1 MPITQQE
8 LETRLWDAANSLRGP
23 VDPSDFKAY
32 MFPLL
37 FFKRLSDA
45 WDEEHAAAAEE
56 FGDDLDDDI
65 ERDYH
70 RFALPEGT
78 HWNDLRKVAENV
90 GAALQTMLQ
99 RIEEANPSTL
109 ANIFGNAAWADKESL
124 PEANLL
130 DLIESFNGMNLAPS
144 EVSND
149 VLGAAY
155 EYLLKQFADASGKK
169 AGEFFTPR
177 GIVRLLTHILD
188 PQPGESIYD
197 PACGSGGML
206 VEAVNE
212 VVAKGGSTQR
222 IRLYGQ
228 EVSLTTSAIARMN
241 LFLRDI
247 EDASIIRGDT
257 LLDPKHLD
265 GSGHLG
271 RFDVVLA
278 NPPFSLKK
286 WGAKEWG
293 SDPFGRNRLGMPP
306 AGNGDMAWI
315 EHMLA
320 SMSAGHGRVGVVM
333 PHGVL
338 FRGGAEGKIREG
350 LLKEDLLEAVIGL
363 APKLFYSTGI
373 PATLLI
379 FRASKPE
386 ERKGHVLFIDAQ
398 ERFEKGKNQN
408 ALTDKDIDAII
419 EAYRTSEDPD
429 GEGGVALRL
438 VPLSEIEENGFDL
451 NIGRYVSTHEE
462 EVIDVATALT
472 KLREAQVALQEA
484 QDALDERLREAGYA

>member
-1 MPITQQE
+1 MITQQE
-8 LETRLWDAANSLRGP
+8 LEARLWDAANSLRGP

-32 MFPLL
+32 IFPLL
-37 FFKRLSDA
+37 FFKRLSDT
-45 WDEEHAAAAEE
+45 WDEEHARAVDE
-56 FGDDLDDDI
+56 FGDALDDEI

-70 RFALPEGT
+70 RFALPDGT

-90 GAALQTMLQ
+90 GAELQRMLQ
-99 RIEEANPSTL
+99 RIEEANPDTL
-109 ANIFGNAAWADKESL
+109 ANIFGNTAWADKESL
-124 PEANLL
+124 PEKNLL
-130 DLIESFNGMNLAPS
+130 DLIETFNGLDLSPDA
-144 EVSND
+144 VSHD
-149 VLGAAY
+149 LLGGAY
-155 EYLLKQFADASGKK
+155 EYLLKQFADESGKK

-177 GIVRLLTHILD
+177 GIVHLLTQILD

-212 VVAKGGSTQR
+212 VLARGASVQEIS
-222 IRLYGQ
+222 LHGQ
-228 EVSLTTSAIARMN
+228 EVSLTTSSIARMN

-247 EDASIIRGDT
+247 EDARIIRGNT
-257 LLDPKHLD
+257 LLDPKLLD
-265 GSGHLG
+265 ESGHLMT
-271 RFDVVLA
+271 FDVVLA

-293 SDPFGRNRLGMPP
+293 SDPHGRNRLGVPP

-315 EHMLA
+315 EHMLS
-320 SMSAGHGRVGVVM
+320 SMNSGHGRVGVVM

-408 ALTDKDIDAII
+408 ALTDEDIDAII
-419 EAYRTSEDPD
+419 EAYRTGEDPD

-472 KLREAQVALQEA
+472 ELREAQAALQVA

>member
-1 MPITQQE
+1 MGITQQE
-8 LETRLWDAANSLRGP
+8 LEARLWDAANSLRGP
-23 VDPSDFKAY
+23 IDPADFKAY

-45 WDEEHAAAAEE
+45 WDEEHVKAVED
-56 FGDDLDDDI
+56 FGDELDADI

-70 RFALPEGT
+70 RFALPKGA
-78 HWNDLRKVAENV
+78 HWEDLRKTTENV
-90 GAALQTMLQ
+90 GAELQKMLQ
-99 RIEEANPSTL
+99 RIEEANPDTL
-109 ANIFGNAAWADKESL
+109 ANIFGNAAWADKETL

-130 DLIESFNGMNLAPS
+130 DLIGSFNGLNLSPS

-149 VLGAAY
+149 LLGAAY

-177 GIVRLLTHILD
+177 GIVHLLTHILD

-212 VVAKGGSTQR
+212 VVAHGGSAQA

-247 EDASIIRGDT
+247 EDARIVRGDT
-257 LLDPKHLD
+257 LLQPKHLD
-265 GSGHLG
+265 AAGNLM

-286 WGAKEWG
+286 WGSKEWER
-293 SDPFGRNRLGMPP
+293 DPFGRNQLGVPP
-306 AGNGDMAWI
+306 TSNGDMAWI
-315 EHMLA
+315 EHMLS
-320 SMSAGHGRVGVVM
+320 SMKDGHGRVGVVM

-338 FRGGAEGKIREG
+338 FRGGAEAKIREG
-350 LLKEDLLEAVIGL
+350 LLREDLLEAVIGL
-363 APKLFYSTGI
+363 PSKLFYSTGI
-373 PATLLI
+373 PAALLI
-379 FRASKPE
+379 FRAAKPAG
-386 ERKGHVLFIDAQ
+386 RKDSVLFIDAS
-398 ERFEKGKNQN
+398 ERFQKGKNQN
-408 ALTDKDIDAII
+408 LISDADVAAVVA
-419 EAYRTSEDPD
+419 AYRTGSDPD
-429 GEGGVALRL
+429 GDGGVRVRL
-438 VPLSEIEENGFDL
+438 VPADEIATNGFDL
-451 NIGRYVSTHEE
+451 TVARYAGAAGEQAA
-462 EVIDVATALT
+462 DVGEALAELERAQAALRSAEAALT
-472 KLREAQVALQEA
+472 ER
-484 QDALDERLREAGYA
+484 LDEARRA

>member
-1 MPITQQE
+1 MGITQQE
-8 LETRLWDAANSLRGP
+8 LEARLWDAANSLRGP
-23 VDPSDFKAY
+23 VDPADFKAY

-45 WDEEHAAAAEE
+45 WDEEHEAAVGE
-56 FGDDLDDDI
+56 FGDDLNEDI

-70 RFALPEGT
+70 RFALPDGA
-78 HWNDLRKVAENV
+78 HWRDLRAVAENT
-90 GAALQTMLQ
+90 GAALQKMLQ
-99 RIEEANPSTL
+99 RIEEANPDTL

-130 DLIESFNGMNLAPS
+130 DLIDSFNGLDLRPS
-144 EVSND
+144 KVSND
-149 VLGAAY
+149 LLGAAY

-177 GIVRLLTHILD
+177 GIVHLLTHILD

-212 VVAKGGSTQR
+212 VIAHGGSVR
-222 IRLYGQ
+222 EIRLFGQ

-247 EDASIIRGDT
+247 EDAHILRGDT
-257 LLDPKHLD
+257 LLQPKHLSAAGD
-265 GSGHLG
+265 LR

-286 WGAKEWG
+286 WGAKAWEK
-293 SDPFGRNRLGMPP
+293 DPYGRNRLGVPP

-320 SMSAGHGRVGVVM
+320 SVTDGHGRVGVVM

-338 FRGGAEGKIREG
+338 FRAAAEGRIREG
-350 LLKEDLLEAVIGL
+350 FLREDLLEAVIGL
-363 APKLFYSTGI
+363 PSKLFYSTGI

-379 FRASKPE
+379 FRATKSE
-386 ERKGHVLFIDAQ
+386 ERRNHVLFIDASSC
-398 ERFEKGKNQN
+398 FVKGKNQN
-408 ALTDKDIDAII
+408 SMSDEHVEAVVA
-419 EAYRTSEDPD
+419 AYRTGGDPD
-429 GEGGVALRL
+429 GTGGVGVRL
-438 VPLSEIEENGFDL
+438 VPLSEIEAQAFDL
-451 NIGRYVSTHEE
+451 NIGRY
-462 EVIDVATALT
+462 IDTESNAALSVADALRD
-472 KLREAQVALQEA
+472 LRAAEAAARSA
-484 QDALDERLREAGYA
+484 QDELDRRLREAGYA

>member
-1 MPITQQE
+1 MTITQQE

-45 WDEEHAAAAEE
+45 WDEEHQIAVDD
-56 FGDDLDDDI
+56 FGADLDADI

-99 RIEEANPSTL
+99 RIEEANPQTL

-130 DLIESFNGMNLAPS
+130 DLIESFNGMNLKPS

-149 VLGAAY
+149 LLGAAY

-177 GIVRLLTHILD
+177 GIVHLLTHILD
-188 PQPGESIYD
+188 PQPGEAIYD

-212 VVAKGGSTQR
+212 VIAHGGSVQQ
-222 IRLYGQ
+222 IKLYGQ

-247 EDASIIRGDT
+247 EDASIVRGDT
-257 LLDPKHLD
+257 LASPRHLDP
-265 GSGHLG
+265 SGHLEQ
-271 RFDVVLA
+271 FDVVLA

-286 WGAKEWG
+286 WGAKEWEQ
-293 SDPFGRNRLGMPP
+293 DPYGRNHFGVPP

-320 SMSAGHGRVGVVM
+320 SMKPGHGRVGVVM

-338 FRGGAEGKIREG
+338 FRGAAEGAIRRG
-350 LLKEDLLEAVIGL
+350 FLQEDLLEAVIGL
-363 APKLFYSTGI
+363 PGNLFYSTSI
-373 PATLLI
+373 PALLLI
-379 FRASKPE
+379 FRAEKPP
-386 ERKGHVLFIDAQ
+386 ERKGHVLFVDGQ
-398 ERFEKGKNQN
+398 ERFAKGKNQN
-408 ALTDKDIDAII
+408 TMSADDVAAVI
-419 EAYRTSEDPD
+419 EAYRTGEDPD
-429 GEGGVALRL
+429 GEGGVHVRL
-438 VPLSEIEENGFDL
+438 VPLTEIEENGFDL
-451 NIGRYVSTHEE
+451 NIGRYVSAQAED
-462 EVIDVATALT
+462 EVDVATALAE
-472 KLREAQVALQEA
+472 LREAQAALREA
-484 QDALDERLREAGYA
+484 EAHLAQRLQEAGYA

>member
-1 MPITQQE
+1 MTITQQQ

-37 FFKRLSDA
+37 FFKRLSDM
-45 WDEEHAAAAEE
+45 WDEEHVEAVAE
-56 FGDDLDDDI
+56 FDDDLNDDI

-78 HWNDLRKVAENV
+78 HWRDLRAVVENV
-90 GAALQTMLQ
+90 GAALQRMLD
-99 RIEEANPSTL
+99 RIQEANPATL
-109 ANIFGNAAWADKESL
+109 ANIFGNASWADKESL
-124 PEANLL
+124 SEANLL
-130 DLIESFNGMNLAPS
+130 DLIESFNGMDLSPS

-177 GIVRLLTHILD
+177 GIVHLLTHILD

-212 VVAKGGSTQR
+212 VVAHGGSTSQ
-222 IRLYGQ
+222 IGLYGQ

-247 EDASIIRGDT
+247 EDARIVRGNT
-257 LLDPKHLD
+257 LVEPKHLD
-265 GSGHLG
+265 SSGHLM

-286 WGAKEWG
+286 WGAKDWA
-293 SDPFGRNRLGMPP
+293 SDPYGRNRLGVPP
-306 AGNGDMAWI
+306 PGNGDMAWI
-315 EHMLA
+315 QHMLA
-320 SMSAGHGRVGVVM
+320 SMKPGHGRVGVVM

-338 FRGGAEGKIREG
+338 FRGAAEGEIRRG
-350 LLKEDLLEAVIGL
+350 FLKEDLLEAVIGL
-363 APKLFYSTGI
+363 PGNLFYSTSI
-373 PATLLI
+373 PALLLI
-379 FRASKPE
+379 FRAEKAPE
-386 ERKGHVLFIDAQ
+386 RQGHVLFVDGQ
-398 ERFEKGKNQN
+398 VRFEKGKNQN
-408 ALTDKDIDAII
+408 SMSAADVAAIV
-419 EAYRTSEDPD
+419 EAYRTGEDPD
-429 GEGGVALRL
+429 GEGGVHIRL
-438 VPLSEIEENGFDL
+438 VPLSEIEENGYDL
-451 NIGRYVSTHEE
+451 NIGRYVSAQAED
-462 EVIDVATALT
+462 EVDVATALSE
-472 KLREAQVALQEA
+472 LREAQTALREA
-484 QDALDERLREAGYA
+484 EARLDERLREAGYA